1 MTNQKKKREVFD
13 KKKSAA
19 PLDVL
24 AEEFGNEYAEATFSK
39 QVNASEHTARERYD
53 NK

>member
-13 KKKSAA
+13 KKRSAA

-39 QVNASEHTARERYD
+39 QVNASEHAARKRTDHE
-53 NK
+53 

>member
-13 KKKSAA
+13 KKESAV

-24 AEEFGNEYAEATFSK
+24 AEEFGNEFAEVTTSK
-39 QVNASEHTARERYD
+39 QVNASEHAARERYD
-53 NK
+53 Q

>member
-13 KKKSAA
+13 KKRSAA

-39 QVNASEHTARERYD
+39 EVNASEHEVRERFD
-53 NK
+53 Q